1 MTANPERHGG
11 IELLLVEDNAQDA
24 ELTMRAL
31 KKCGHNN
38 HLLWV
43 KDGVEALAF
52 IRCTDR
58 FVDRDSNEFP
68 RLILLDLKMPRL
80 NGIDVLRKLKAD
92 EQTRMIPVVVMTS
105 SSQDRDLLE
114 CYTLGVN
121 AYVTK
126 PIDSAEL
133 ARSISRI
140 GQFWLLENRVP

>member
-1 MTANPERHGG
+1 MSANPERHGS

-24 ELTMRAL
+24 ELTIRAL

-38 HLLWV
+38 ELLWL

-58 FVDRDSNEFP
+58 FADRDANEVP

-92 EQTRMIPVVVMTS
+92 EQTRTIPVVIMTS
-105 SSQDRDLLE
+105 SSQDRDLHE
-114 CYTLGVN
+114 CYMLGVN